1 MIWFGKSFIEFCK
14 SFIHLIKLVS
24 TCVVCLLAAGTRIMV
39 QANHFDDDSVVPT
52 VYVQAWAYPAHM
64 RDTNHSRDITGR
76 PLSIILEDLLDNPMN
91 KYSWADKVGILL
103 FRTINCEDSK
113 NTRMRTALE

>member
-39 QANHFDDDSVVPT
+39 QANHFDDDSAVPT
-52 VYVQAWAYPAHM
+52 VYVQA
-64 RDTNHSRDITGR
+64 
-76 PLSIILEDLLDNPMN
+76 
-91 KYSWADKVGILL
+91 
-103 FRTINCEDSK
+103 
-113 NTRMRTALE
+113 